1 MSTSTSFLLGLLLVA
16 AAAVAAAAA
25 PVPPRFGGR
34 ASFLQRSAEALSTTA
49 RPVAAPSQQSTGGAV
64 GIHGSFAA
72 GVNES
77 FVSVS
82 AYGAVG
88 DGKTDN
94 TKAFQ
99 VGYCLVVVAV
109 EYAALT
115 IG

>member
-1 MSTSTSFLLGLLLVA
+1 MSTSISFLLVLLLAA
-16 AAAVAAAAA
+16 AAAVAAAA

-99 VGYCLVVVAV
+99 VGCWLVVVAV
-109 EYAALT
+109 EYAVLT